1 MRKISHKTSARNRSV
16 TPSMGKTNEG
26 KKVRSISKVLA
37 VGMADWRIAWFA
49 DDEPSE
55 SGNLSSLTCRN
66 GGLSAPAAL
75 NEGTIGRDVRGAKT
89 IELDFLNPSL
99 YISDSTYLGYSNTM
113 SFASARNIIS
123 NGFTGGS
130 RNMFYY
136 ARTNAWTAE
145 GGLVYNTESGP
156 ALEPTVA
163 YDLVTGGTIIER
175 SAGNS
180 PIVLGTEAVSVAK
193 PSGDI
198 TLIGNETQY
207 PIGPGGTEANVFCE
221 GINASFCMG
230 DYLPGVSS
238 LALGGTIFSWLA
250 GASRELSEKEKKE
263 LVRLLNSNAK
273 IIRGRD
279 Y

>member
-1 MRKISHKTSARNRSV
+1 MRKISHKTSARNRNI

-49 DDEPSE
+49 DDESSE

-75 NEGTIGRDVRGAKT
+75 NEGTIRRDVRGAKT

-136 ARTNAWTAE
+136 ALSNNWTTE
-145 GGLVYNTESGP
+145 GGLLYNTESGGL
-156 ALEPTVA
+156 LEPTVA

-175 SAGNS
+175 STGNS

-198 TLIGNETQY
+198 TLLGNEIDF

-221 GINASFCMG
+221 SINASFCMG
-230 DYLPGVSS
+230 DYLPGASS
-238 LALGGTIFSWLA
+238 LPLGGTVFSWLA
-250 GASRELSEKEKKE
+250 GASRELSEKEKNE

-279 Y
+279 F

>member
-1 MRKISHKTSARNRSV
+1 
-16 TPSMGKTNEG
+16 
-26 KKVRSISKVLA
+26 
-37 VGMADWRIAWFA
+37 
-49 DDEPSE
+49 
-55 SGNLSSLTCRN
+55 
-66 GGLSAPAAL
+66 
-75 NEGTIGRDVRGAKT
+75 
-89 IELDFLNPSL
+89 
-99 YISDSTYLGYSNTM
+99 
-113 SFASARNIIS
+113 
-123 NGFTGGS
+123 
-130 RNMFYY
+130 MFYY

-175 SAGNS
+175 STGNS